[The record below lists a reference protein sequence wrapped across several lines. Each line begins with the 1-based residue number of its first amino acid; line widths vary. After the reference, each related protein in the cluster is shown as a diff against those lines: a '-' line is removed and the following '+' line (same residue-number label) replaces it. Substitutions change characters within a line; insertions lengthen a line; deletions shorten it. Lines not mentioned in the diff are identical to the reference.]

1 MVGFST
7 VVANIRGDINRGS
20 AFDTRIKEAI
30 CNAIAFYRA
39 RRYGFNTKRK
49 TNFSLSTEFT
59 SLTATWLEMD
69 YLKITVPG
77 TSSTGFLKTLIEENY
92 VLLNDRVT
100 DASLSDEPEWFTIQN
115 RMIRVYPAPDQ
126 SYSAE
131 MQFLADLPEVSL
143 SASDS
148 ASNAWLTEGYEL
160 IKTHATIEVLEM
172 YIDGD
177 EAPVKAQRLRFREVE
192 VERELK
198 RRGNREQSSGRVR
211 GVM

>member
-1 MVGFST
+1 MTGLAT
-7 VVANIRGDINRGS
+7 VVAAIRSDINRGAS
-20 AFDTRIKEAI
+20 FDSRIKEAI
-30 CNAIAFYRA
+30 ANAIAFYRA
-39 RRYGFNTKRK
+39 RRYGFNTRRK
-49 TNFSLSTEFT
+49 TNFSISTEFT

-69 YLKITVPG
+69 YLKIAVNNG
-77 TSSTGFLKTLIEENY
+77 SFLKTLREEDY
-92 VLLNDRVT
+92 VLLSERIT
-100 DASLSDEPEWFTIQN
+100 DLSLSDEPQRFAIQN
-115 RMIRVYPAPDQ
+115 RLLRVYPAPDM

-131 MQFLADLPEVSL
+131 MQFLANLPEVSA

-160 IKTHATIEVLEM
+160 IKTHATIEVLET

-177 EAPVKAQRLRFREVE
+177 EAPIKAQRLRLREAE